1 MSQVRWTTTI
11 PGVTDIRVA
20 VDPDDESV
28 YVSDGWGIA
37 YASLRLR
44 RLSLAN
50 GKELAS
56 VRLGDAVR
64 CVAFSEHQSELVAAT
79 ARMLFVLDR
88 ASLEVKERWRRRVP
102 TVSDSL
108 IRKGNLVLM
117 ANWLRPTLGL
127 FNLWSRNGSP
137 YPCRGRDDASRTS
150 RTERHSRVLPKRR
163 NRLASVASWW
173 RTDEVPEDRVLRRC
187 SDRPYSRLHVVL
199 DGRAVRG

>member
-1 MSQVRWTTTI
+1 MSQVRWTTRI

-117 ANWLRPTLGL
+117 ANWLRPTLAL
-127 FNLWSRNGSP
+127 FDLGAGTARRIRVGEGMTLHELPGPSDILVCSR
-137 YPCRGRDDASRTS
+137 R
-150 RTERHSRVLPKRR
+150 
-163 NRLASVASWW
+163 
-173 RTDEVPEDRVLRRC
+173 
-187 SDRPYSRLHVVL
+187 
-199 DGRAVRG
+199 